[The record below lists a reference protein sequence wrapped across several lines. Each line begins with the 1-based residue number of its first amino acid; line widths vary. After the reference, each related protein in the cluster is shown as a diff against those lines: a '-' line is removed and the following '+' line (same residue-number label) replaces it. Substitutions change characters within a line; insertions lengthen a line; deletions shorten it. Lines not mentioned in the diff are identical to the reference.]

1 MTNKLVF
8 ISANTS
14 TDKFHLSCQNV
25 EPSLQPGKAR
35 RFGGIKM
42 RLHSICLIVCS
53 LLLHLLPPLQS
64 IVLCRISLT
73 YLLAETIQSPRSL
86 ELASVKS
93 QEFPGV
99 LVHESWGHL
108 TKSLANWH
116 CRDSLDSRHYLL
128 KQIFCSSVLNR
139 KFRCFQNLHI
149 MKIIIE
155 LQIFFRNSGSF
166 IL

>member
-1 MTNKLVF
+1 MLPKRR
-8 ISANTS
+8 AERG
-14 TDKFHLSCQNV
+14 H
-25 EPSLQPGKAR
+25 LQPGNAR
-35 RFGGIKM
+35 RFGRIEM
-42 RLHSICLIVCS
+42 RLHSIKNFCPFYLIICS
-53 LLLHLLPPLQS
+53 LLLHLLPPFQS

-155 LQIFFRNSGSF
+155 LQIFLEILAPLSCECSG
-166 IL
+166 I